1 MQEQQGHVYRHTH
14 LNDALAYPP
23 APTAPQNEEEV
34 AVGRPLD
41 DGGSSDSS
49 SSSSSDSE
57 SSDEEAAAVAAG
69 VAAATPGGRAAAG
82 SSAPGSEAQRGQR
95 ARPNQDGGSTPPSF
109 RGLSAEQLRGIA
121 RSRCTHRARARL
133 RFAIF
138 KQHLDVDAWY
148 EVRHLE
154 A

>member
-1 MQEQQGHVYRHTH
+1 MQEQQGHAYRCTH

-23 APTAPQNEEEV
+23 APTAPQDEEEV

-49 SSSSSDSE
+49 SSDSE
-57 SSDEEAAAVAAG
+57 SSDEKAAAVAAG

-95 ARPNQDGGSTPPSF
+95 VRPDQDGGSTPPSF
-109 RGLSAEQLRGIA
+109 QGLSAEQLRGIA

-148 EVRHLE
+148 EVRHLK